1 MTQTIATIDMITK
14 ESQLVLHEALSF
26 IPTINRSFDDSFG
39 KTGAKIGDALR
50 IRLPAR
56 TTVRTGRA
64 MNVQDQT
71 DESVTLTVATQKGL
85 DFGFTSA
92 EMALGIDYLSE
103 RYITP
108 GIKNLVSQIEA
119 DVISGV
125 TKYVSALAG
134 SAGTAITD
142 LGPLGTAR
150 AYLNGQGTPM
160 TDRSIMLDS
169 VQMASLV
176 NGMKAQFFDPSAGQK
191 AQREGYYGRMAMG
204 DLYENEK
211 LWTMTNG
218 ADVAGTLDTVTL
230 ANGDVTIACANM
242 SGAPTAGMVFTLA
255 GVYACHPETKA
266 NLGYLK
272 QWVVGSGTAST
283 TTSIKLDSAIYVSG
297 AKQNCVVSSS
307 YSTTGAITFVGN
319 ASALY
324 RQGLMYHKDAFAFVT
339 ADLPLMAGA
348 DKCVRQV
355 QDGISVRVW
364 QDGDIRND
372 QQLTRVDVLY
382 GYQCIRPEYAARLIG
397 AAVA

>member
-1 MTQTIATIDMITK
+1 MTQTIATIDMITR

-39 KTGAKIGDALR
+39 KVGAKIGDALR
-50 IRLPAR
+50 VRLPAR

-64 MNVQDQT
+64 MNVQDQE
-71 DESVTLTVATQKGL
+71 DESVSLTVATQKGVDL
-85 DFGFTSA
+85 GFTGA
-92 EMALGIDYLSE
+92 EMALGIDYISE

-108 GIKNLVSQIEA
+108 AIKNLVSQVEA

-125 TKYVSALAG
+125 TKFVANLAG
-134 SAGTAITD
+134 TAGTAITD

-176 NGMKAQFFDPSAGQK
+176 NGMKAQFFDPEAGKK

-211 LWTMTNG
+211 LWTMTNS
-218 ADVAGTLDTVTL
+218 ADVAGTLDTYTIT
-230 ANGDVTIACANM
+230 NGDADITVTSFSA
-242 SGAPTAGMVFTLA
+242 APTQGMVFTIA
-255 GVYACHPETKA
+255 GVFACHPETKA

-272 QWVVGSGTAST
+272 QWVCGSGST
-283 TTSIKLDSAIYVSG
+283 TTNIVVQGSIYTSG
-297 AKQNCVVSSS
+297 AKQNCVASN
-307 YSTTGAITFVGN
+307 TTTAAVAFVGS
-319 ASALY
+319 ASAGY
-324 RQGLMYHKDAFAFVT
+324 RQGIMYHKDAFAFVT
-339 ADLPLMAGA
+339 ADLPLVGGA
-348 DKCVRQV
+348 DKCGRMT

-372 QQLTRVDVLY
+372 QLLTRIDILY
-382 GYQCIRPEYAARLIG
+382 GYQCIRPEYASRLIG

>member
-1 MTQTIATIDMITK
+1 MTQTIATIDMITR

-39 KTGAKIGDALR
+39 KVGAKIGDALR
-50 IRLPAR
+50 VRLPAR

-64 MNVQDQT
+64 MNVQDQE
-71 DESVTLTVATQKGL
+71 DESVSLTVATQKGVDL
-85 DFGFTSA
+85 GFTGA
-92 EMALGIDYLSE
+92 EMALGIDYISE

-108 GIKNLVSQIEA
+108 AIKNLVSQVEA

-125 TKYVSALAG
+125 TKFVANLAG
-134 SAGTAITD
+134 TAGTAITD

-176 NGMKAQFFDPSAGQK
+176 NGMKAQFFDPEAGKK

-211 LWTMTNG
+211 LWTMTNS
-218 ADVAGTLDTVTL
+218 ADVAGTLDTYTIT
-230 ANGDVTIACANM
+230 NGDADITVTSLSA
-242 SGAPTAGMVFTLA
+242 APTQGMVFTIA
-255 GVYACHPETKA
+255 GVFACHPETKA

-272 QWVVGSGTAST
+272 QWVCGSGST
-283 TTSIKLDSAIYVSG
+283 TTNIVVQGSIYTSG
-297 AKQNCVVSSS
+297 AKQNCVASN
-307 YSTTGAITFVGN
+307 TTTAAVAFVGS
-319 ASALY
+319 ASAGY
-324 RQGLMYHKDAFAFVT
+324 RQGIMYHKDAFAFVT
-339 ADLPLMAGA
+339 ADLPLVGGA
-348 DKCVRQV
+348 DKCGRMT

-372 QQLTRVDVLY
+372 QLLTRIDILY
-382 GYQCIRPEYAARLIG
+382 GYQCIRPEYASRLIG

>member
-50 IRLPAR
+50 VRLPAR

-119 DVISGV
+119 DVINGV
-125 TKYVSALAG
+125 TKYVSAVAG
-134 SAGTAITD
+134 AAGTAMTD
-142 LGPLGTAR
+142 LSPLGTAR

-211 LWTMTNG
+211 LWTMTNAAG
-218 ADVAGTLDTVTL
+218 VATTLDTYTIT
-230 ANGDVTIACANM
+230 NGDADITVAAL
-242 SGAPTAGMVFTLA
+242 SAAPTQGMVFTIA
-255 GVYACHPETKA
+255 GVFACHPETKA

-272 QWVVGSGTAST
+272 QWVIGSGSST
-283 TTSIKLDSAIYVSG
+283 TNVVVQGGIYISG
-297 AKQNCVVSSS
+297 AKQNCVASN
-307 YSTTGAITFVGN
+307 TTTAAVAFIGN
-319 ASALY
+319 ANASY
-324 RQGLMYHKDAFAFVT
+324 RQGLMYNKDAFAFVT

-348 DKCVRQV
+348 DKCIRTV

-382 GYQCIRPEYAARLIG
+382 GYQCIRPEYASRLIG

>member
-1 MTQTIATIDMITK
+1 MTQTIATIDMITR

-39 KTGAKIGDALR
+39 KVGAKIGDVLR
-50 IRLPAR
+50 VRLPAR

-71 DESVTLTVATQKGL
+71 DESVSLTVATQKGVDL
-85 DFGFTSA
+85 GFTSA
-92 EMALGIDYLSE
+92 EMALGIDYISE

-108 GIKNLVSQIEA
+108 AIKNLVSQVEA
-119 DVISGV
+119 DVIGGV
-125 TKYVSALAG
+125 TKYVSNVAG
-134 SAGTAITD
+134 SAGTAMTD
-142 LGPLGTAR
+142 LSALGTAR
-150 AYLNGQGTPM
+150 AYLNGQGAPM
-160 TDRSIMLDS
+160 SDRSIMLDS

-176 NGMKAQFFDPSAGQK
+176 NGMKAQFFDPEAGKK

-211 LWTMTNG
+211 LWTMTNAG
-218 ADVAGTLDTVTL
+218 DVATNLNAYTIT
-230 ANGDVTIACANM
+230 NGDADITVDAL
-242 SGAPTAGMVFTLA
+242 STASTQGMVFTIA

-272 QWVVGSGTAST
+272 QWVDAGGSST
-283 TTSIKLDSAIYVSG
+283 TNIVVQGGIYISG
-297 AKQNCVVSSS
+297 PKQNCVATGV
-307 YSTTGAITFVGN
+307 STTAAIVFVGT
-319 ASALY
+319 ATGAY
-324 RQGLMYHKDAFAFVT
+324 RQGIMYNKDAFAFVT
-339 ADLPLMAGA
+339 ADLPLVGGA
-348 DKCVRQV
+348 DRCARMT

-372 QQLTRVDVLY
+372 QLLTRIDILY
-382 GYQCIRPEYAARLIG
+382 GYQCIRPEYACRLIG